1 MKLQERNIELKH
13 WYSPWN
19 KNWKLVRKIFIFW
32 NELEI
37 PINYKEKTFINEE
50 KDDKTNIWFSGRVP
64 LIDHSLMAGIQVPY
78 GATLKFKYYPE

>member
-1 MKLQERNIELKH
+1 
-13 WYSPWN
+13 
-19 KNWKLVRKIFIFW
+19 
-32 NELEI
+32 LEI

-78 GATLKFKYYPE
+78 GATLKFKYYLNKLFDEDFTASDEQGVPTNPMKM